1 MRPGIEDIPSLVISI
16 RAPWL
21 ELPVAE
27 FVNTMQTIY
36 QGVLDGIFCQRP
48 IAAWFS
54 AQCKR
59 IQMTII
65 LPSSSSLDV
74 WQNTLLR
81 HTSCW
86 PFRLPQTMASVRPP
100 SKTTFVRLR
109 KRVQSK
115 HILGGLKINWGLIEQ
130 HLWMDGPPMLSRAD
144 LENQLFLLRSGST
157 TSATYKG
164 RDRER
169 WGPWTQR
176 RDSLWWGRTNTPPT
190 LALSM
195 TAWIIWG
202 NTNHQSYLD
211 WLAHVEQQQIQTG
224 RFKTKKGYW
233 IVKWSC

>member
-1 MRPGIEDIPSLVISI
+1 M
-16 RAPWL
+16 
-21 ELPVAE
+21 
-27 FVNTMQTIY
+27 
-36 QGVLDGIFCQRP
+36 
-48 IAAWFS
+48 
-54 AQCKR
+54 
-59 IQMTII
+59 
-65 LPSSSSLDV
+65 
-74 WQNTLLR
+74 
-81 HTSCW
+81 
-86 PFRLPQTMASVRPP
+86 
-100 SKTTFVRLR
+100 RLR

-176 RDSLWWGRTNTPPT
+176 RDSLWWGRTNKPPT
-190 LALSM
+190 LALS
-195 TAWIIWG
+195 TSAWIIWG

-211 WLAHVEQQQIQTG
+211 WLAHVEGQQIQTG

-233 IVKWSC
+233 IVKRSRQTCPPQPPMLLEGSYGNLPSDSRNPFGSSAVSAQIPLSNGERCEST